1 MNSEEE
7 LELREY
13 ESRTQ
18 FLVERTTRKGGKKAQ
33 KQLEEGC
40 INYSVNKIME
50 IAKSEILVTN
60 LNFLLFCLFIG
71 LKIASNDH
79 NLII

>member
-40 INYSVNKIME
+40 INYSVNEIME
-50 IAKSEILVTN
+50 IQLRNLDYIRLLNKPYVNEVILTEQN
-60 LNFLLFCLFIG
+60 PP
-71 LKIASNDH
+71 LKCC
-79 NLII
+79 

>member
-18 FLVERTTRKGGKKAQ
+18 FLVERTTRKEGKKAQ

-40 INYSVNKIME
+40 INYSVNRIME
-50 IAKSEILVTN
+50 VSKSEILVH
-60 LNFLLFCLFIG
+60 NFS
-71 LKIASNDH
+71 LK
-79 NLII
+79 

>member
-18 FLVERTTRKGGKKAQ
+18 FLVKRTTRKEGKKAQ
-33 KQLEEGC
+33 KQLGEGC
-40 INYSVNKIME
+40 INYSANKIME
-50 IAKSEILVTN
+50 IRGHSIFT
-60 LNFLLFCLFIG
+60 
-71 LKIASNDH
+71 
-79 NLII
+79 